1 MNHVEKLAY
10 ETISNCKID
19 KLPVNA
25 RQIAKQNG
33 YCVLTY
39 DRAASLIK
47 KLGLTEYAETHD
59 GFSLKHSGQFYILLS
74 DRLTKENEQFVIGHE
89 MGHIKQHYVS
99 DDCVLGGSEQQE
111 AEADEFARC
120 LLAPLPV
127 LHNLNINDV
136 EDIRNYTGLN
146 LKDAKTTLDN
156 LLSYSDDYCALI
168 TQKEIERNFFRFS
181 RKENS
186 REKREMMFYKAVSPV
201 ISSIIIVALVVYII
215 VQGSNNHQQ
224 LTDTS
229 SSNIYSDINSNVIS
243 ASESQT
249 SILPNENN
257 QTVSTHFTA
266 MSDTYTQSE
275 NNTSNVS
282 VYTAPSTAPI
292 RNTNL
297 PIDATY
303 YWTDSG
309 DVFHY
314 YADCQSLKNVIEVNS
329 GSLTAAEKEKD
340 RLCKFCEGRM
350 REDG

>member
-1 MNHVEKLAY
+1 MNRVEKLAY
-10 ETISNCKID
+10 ETISDGKID

-25 RQIAKQNG
+25 KQIAKQNG
-33 YCVLTY
+33 YRVLTY
-39 DRAASLIK
+39 DRAAALIK
-47 KLGLTEYAETHD
+47 KLNLTEYAETHD

-74 DRLTKENEQFVIGHE
+74 DRLTKENEYLVIGHE
-89 MGHIKQHYVS
+89 IGHIKQHYTA
-99 DDCVLGGSEQQE
+99 DDCVIGGSKQQE
-111 AEADEFARC
+111 LEADEFARY
-120 LLAPLPV
+120 LLAPIPV

-136 EDIRNYTGLN
+136 EDIRNYTGLS
-146 LKDAKTTLDN
+146 LKDAKLVLDD
-156 LLSYSDDYCALI
+156 LLSYSDDYCSLI

-186 REKREMMFYKAVSPV
+186 REKREMLFYKAVSPV

-229 SSNIYSDINSNVIS
+229 SSDTYSDVDRSVIS
-243 ASESQT
+243 VSESQT
-249 SILPNENN
+249 SILPSEDN
-257 QTVSTHFTA
+257 QTVSAHFTA
-266 MSDTYTQSE
+266 VSDTYTQSE
-275 NNTSNVS
+275 NNTNNIS

-309 DVFHY
+309 EVFHY

-329 GSLTAAEKEKD
+329 GSLAAAEKEKD